1 MTQYIFDG
9 SVKSSM
15 IFLSFL
21 RDKISHSL
29 VCSSPSAHISYDTK
43 YKENKNLEALDTYIV
58 HNKLIFFRL
67 SGAASYDATVL

>member
-15 IFLSFL
+15 IFFSSL

-29 VCSSPSAHISYDTK
+29 TCSSPSAHISYNTK
-43 YKENKNLEALDTYIV
+43 YKENKNLEALDTQ
-58 HNKLIFFRL
+58 
-67 SGAASYDATVL
+67 

>member
-9 SVKSSM
+9 SVTSSM

-29 VCSSPSAHISYDTK
+29 VCSSPSAHISYDK
-43 YKENKNLEALDTYIV
+43 KFQENKNLEALDT
-58 HNKLIFFRL
+58 
-67 SGAASYDATVL
+67 